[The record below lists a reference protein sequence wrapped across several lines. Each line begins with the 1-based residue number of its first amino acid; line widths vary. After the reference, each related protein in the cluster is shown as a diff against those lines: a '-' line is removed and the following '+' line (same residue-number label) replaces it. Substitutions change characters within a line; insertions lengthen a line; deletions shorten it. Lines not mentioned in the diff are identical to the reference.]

1 MKEVNFT
8 GHIVAA
14 PRKNRLCAR
23 ILQVLANPGYYYTL
37 HMFNGLFSMTT
48 WTSRYKKGKASLDL
62 NEARDDGVL

>member
-14 PRKNRLCAR
+14 PRK
-23 ILQVLANPGYYYTL
+23 
-37 HMFNGLFSMTT
+37 
-48 WTSRYKKGKASLDL
+48 TSRYKKGKASLDL